1 MRIKHDFQTHR
12 CKQSLDANCS
22 IRKYPKS
29 SNGLMHNLMDRD
41 GQWHL
46 YSREV
51 DFDYDVTYMSHVSK
65 ILYCP
70 FCGEKLQD

>member
-1 MRIKHDFQTHR
+1 MRSKHDFQTHR
-12 CKQSLDANCS
+12 CNQSLNANCS
-22 IRKYPKS
+22 IRKYQKS
-29 SNGLMHNLMDRD
+29 SIGRMDRD

-65 ILYCP
+65 ISYCP
-70 FCGEKLQD
+70 FCGEKLPD